1 MEIYLIRDGRKWPL
15 TLEESQEKAR
25 LERPVCECGETG
37 VVGTGLQYSSDGRNY
52 EATGCCSG
60 CGKVLGRIIA
70 EPNSIFGARE
80 DDAVLN
86 GRCRVY

>member
-1 MEIYLIRDGRKWPL
+1 MEVYLIRDGRKWPL
-15 TLEESQEKAR
+15 TLEAQEKAR

-52 EATGCCSG
+52 EATGCCAG
-60 CGKVLGRIIA
+60 CKKVLGRIIA
-70 EPNSIFGARE
+70 EPDTIFGARE
-80 DDAVLN
+80 DDAALN

>member
-1 MEIYLIRDGRKWPL
+1 MEVYLIRDGQKWPL
-15 TLEESQEKAR
+15 TLEKSQEKAR

-37 VVGTGLQYSSDGRNY
+37 VVGTGLQYSRDGMNY

-60 CGKVLGRIIA
+60 CRKVLGRIIA
-70 EPNSIFGARE
+70 EPDSIFGARE